1 MAEIGATLRE
11 ARMRA
16 KIDINEVE
24 TRTKIRAKYLRAIE
38 NEEWGLLPGD
48 VYVKSFLRTYADYLG
63 LDSRQL
69 IDDYKRRYERP
80 TDHEMRQIAPLARE
94 RQGRERGSRGPR
106 VPGPP
111 RTPRLRQPRGPLLP
125 PWVLIGAVLV
135 AIVVTLYFLGI
146 NNGGKS
152 PTTTPTTSTRAQ
164 STTTPKHARH
174 HAGRGHAVAS
184 TVKLQLVPT
193 GAVYVCLEDGRGKR
207 LIPGEIFN
215 VGQTIPTKTSSK
227 LLLTLGNAS
236 VKMKVNGVSVTVPST
251 GKPVGFDLTPASHA
265 MLPAAKQ
272 PQCA

>member
-80 TDHEMRQIAPLARE
+80 TDHELRQIAPLARE
-94 RQGRERGSRGPR
+94 RDRRDRGPR
-106 VPGPP
+106 PP
-111 RTPRLRQPRGPLLP
+111 RPPRGPLIP
-125 PWVLIGAVLV
+125 PWALIGAVLV
-135 AIVVTLYFLGI
+135 AIVVVLYFLGI
-146 NNGGKS
+146 NNNGT
-152 PTTTPTTSTRAQ
+152 PTASTPRQTPTTS
-164 STTTPKHARH
+164 STPKTTRH
-174 HAGRGHAVAS
+174 RTSRKVRTVAS

-193 GAVYVCLEDGRGKR
+193 GAVYVCLINGHGKR

-236 VKMKVNGVSVTVPST
+236 VKMKVNGVSIPVPST
-251 GKPVGFDLTPASHA
+251 GSPVGFDLTPARHT
-265 MLPAAKQ
+265 MLPSGKQ